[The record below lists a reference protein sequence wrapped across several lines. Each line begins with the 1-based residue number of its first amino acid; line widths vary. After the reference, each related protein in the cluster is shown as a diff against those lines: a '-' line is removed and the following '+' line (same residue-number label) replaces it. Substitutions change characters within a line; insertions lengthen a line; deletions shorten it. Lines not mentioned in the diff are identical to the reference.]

1 MTLKRIILWSA
12 SLLLAAN
19 CLTGCLAGKF
29 MTNYALKPAQHG
41 EADIERTRA
50 KADSLAPGV
59 MAWYDDLHQKG
70 IFKDINRTDPDGYKL
85 HAVYAPAKDPATAQ
99 GTAIIVH
106 GYTDNHLVFMY
117 LVRMYRD
124 EFNYNVMVPD
134 LQFFGYSEGVA
145 AQMGWLDRLDVE
157 DWAAVAHDIF
167 KDDFTVV
174 HGVSMGAATAM
185 MMSGDD
191 LPPYIRAFVEDCG
204 YSSAWDQFAHNLK
217 DSFHLPPFPILNSA
231 SLVSK
236 RRYGWGFKQASSV
249 EQLAKCDRREL
260 LREGPGELH
269 LAGEVLPRSREERRN
284 QIRDQAFRCRTA
296 SKRRM
301 AAETETLRLSRRPSI
316 GMRMCASAARRQTS
330 VRPVDSVPITRAV
343 PPVISVS

>member
-1 MTLKRIILWSA
+1 MTLKRILFWSA

-70 IFKDINRTDPDGYKL
+70 IFKDITRTDADGYKL

-99 GTAIIVH
+99 GTAVIVH

-134 LQFFGYSEGVA
+134 LQYFGYSEGVA

-157 DWAAVAHDIF
+157 DWAVQAHDIF
-167 KDDFTVV
+167 KNDFTVV
-174 HGVSMGAATAM
+174 HGVSMGALRR
-185 MMSGDD
+185 GLRLLLRLGPVRPQPQGQ
-191 LPPYIRAFVEDCG
+191 LPPAPVPDPEQRQHRLEAPLRLGLQGGLFREPARQVRPSDAF
-204 YSSAWDQFAHNLK
+204 H
-217 DSFHLPPFPILNSA
+217 P
-231 SLVSK
+231 
-236 RRYGWGFKQASSV
+236 RYG
-249 EQLAKCDRREL
+249 R
-260 LREGPGELH
+260 
-269 LAGEVLPRSREERRN
+269 
-284 QIRDQAFRCRTA
+284 
-296 SKRRM
+296 
-301 AAETETLRLSRRPSI
+301 
-316 GMRMCASAARRQTS
+316 
-330 VRPVDSVPITRAV
+330 
-343 PPVISVS
+343 

>member
-1 MTLKRIILWSA
+1 MTLKRILLWSA

-59 MAWYDDLHQKG
+59 MAWYDDLHAKG
-70 IFKDINRTDPDGYKL
+70 IFKDITRTDPDGHKL

-99 GTAIIVH
+99 GTAIVVH

-134 LQFFGYSEGVA
+134 LQFFGYSEGEA

-157 DWAAVAHDIF
+157 DWAVVAHDLF

-231 SLVSK
+231 SIVSK
-236 RRYGWGFKQASSV
+236 HRYGWGFKEASSV
-249 EQLAKCDRREL
+249 DQLAKCDRPML
-260 LREGPGELH
+260 FIHG
-269 LAGEVLPRSREERRN
+269 
-284 QIRDQAFRCRTA
+284 
-296 SKRRM
+296 
-301 AAETETLRLSRRPSI
+301 TEDDF
-316 GMRMCASAARRQTS
+316 
-330 VRPVDSVPITRAV
+330 VPVDHVFKNYEAKTHGYKELVLVPGAV
-343 PPVISVS
+343 HANSYAKDPKNYTWRVKYFLDRVKSGEIK